1 MPYYDL
7 GAYSFAITTASPE
20 AQKWF
25 DRGLNWTYGFNHH
38 EAVSCF
44 QKALAADPGCAMAH
58 WGIAYAS
65 GPNYNMPWK
74 LFDKAGRKA
83 ALEAAYDAT
92 QQAIGLCSG
101 ITPIE
106 AALIS
111 ALAAMSAGTRGT
123 RTSHSFLSSRR
134 IPII

>member
-7 GAYSFAITTASPE
+7 GAYSLAITTASPE

-44 QKALAADPGCAMAH
+44 QKALAADPSCAMAH

-92 QQAIGLCSG
+92 Q
-101 ITPIE
+101 
-106 AALIS
+106 
-111 ALAAMSAGTRGT
+111 
-123 RTSHSFLSSRR
+123 
-134 IPII
+134 